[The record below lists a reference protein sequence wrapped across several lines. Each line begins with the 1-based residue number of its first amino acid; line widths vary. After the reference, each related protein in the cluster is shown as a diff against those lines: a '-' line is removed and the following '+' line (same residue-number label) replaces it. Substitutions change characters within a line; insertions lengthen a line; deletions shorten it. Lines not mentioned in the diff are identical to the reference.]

1 MSCYIFVM
9 LRCLVIII
17 SPCHVM
23 LHICHVEVPCHHHIT
38 MPCQA
43 THLSC
48 WGAMSSSY
56 HHAMSCYTFVMLG
69 CHVIIIS
76 PCHVIIISPCH
87 VMLRICHVG
96 VPCHHHI
103 TTGVIKERPM
113 STFYNKWNTKY
124 QDKFVLAKWDLSTIF
139 YFLQF
144 CVIAKVTMIHM
155 KI

>member
-1 MSCYIFVM
+1 MSPLCSNLEF
-9 LRCLVIII
+9 
-17 SPCHVM
+17 SNWCHVM

-38 MPCQA
+38 MPCHA

-48 WGAMSSSY
+48 RGTMSSSY
-56 HHAMSCYTFVMLG
+56 HHAMSSYTFVVLG

-76 PCHVIIISPCH
+76 PCHV
-87 VMLRICHVG
+87 MLHICHVG